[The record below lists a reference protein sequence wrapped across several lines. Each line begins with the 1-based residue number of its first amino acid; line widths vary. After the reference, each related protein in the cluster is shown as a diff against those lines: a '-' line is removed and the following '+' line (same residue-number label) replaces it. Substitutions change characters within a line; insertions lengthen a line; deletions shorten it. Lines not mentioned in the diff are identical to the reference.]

1 MNGNKKQLVN
11 ADTLY
16 EAIRA
21 ILENARASAYR
32 AVNFAM
38 IQAYW
43 RIGYLIV
50 EHEQEGKER
59 AEYGKALLEE
69 VSKRLTGEFGKGF
82 DVTNLR
88 KMRQFYLI
96 FSKRDAARL
105 KSGDVMKDSSPAG
118 RRNRSNRKRP
128 GNWPGWSRNILSA
141 IRMCWSF

>member
-96 FSKRDAARL
+96 
-105 KSGDVMKDSSPAG
+105 SGLPDK
-118 RRNRSNRKRP
+118 KQ
-128 GNWPGWSRNILSA
+128 
-141 IRMCWSF
+141 